1 MTNPYWW
8 EAAPPAALPPADL
21 PAHAEIVIIGA
32 GFTGLSAAITLAQ
45 AGRDVVVIEKGQNR
59 RGRLCQK
66 WRHYKR
72 QSEI

>member
-32 GFTGLSAAITLAQ
+32 GFTGLSAAITLAR
-45 AGRDVVVIEKGQNR
+45 AGRDVVVIEKAI
-59 RGRLCQK
+59 
-66 WRHYKR
+66 
-72 QSEI
+72 SERPPLPEMAALQAAI